1 MTISISRSAVKA
13 LIENTAEGKI
23 FTVDFIKAD
32 GTPRT
37 MNARLGVTA
46 ALAVPVAKGD
56 NKANRLS
63 DTTFKHRP
71 NLLGVYEMAKN
82 AYRCINIDT
91 MTRLALNGVTYEVV
105 A

>member
-1 MTISISRSAVKA
+1 MTISISRQAVKA

-37 MNARLGVTA
+37 MNARLGVTS
-46 ALAVPVAKGD
+46 ALATPVAKGD

-63 DTTFKHRP
+63 DTTFQHKA
-71 NLLGVYEMAKN
+71 NLLGVYEMIKG
-82 AYRCINIDT
+82 AYRCINVDT
-91 MTRLALNGVTYEVV
+91 MTRLVLNGKTYEVV